1 MQYCYA
7 PSFATLALS
16 PIGQV
21 SMINR
26 PVNLAQKTKRS
37 LLALNPLPYLT
48 VAMLSTLL
56 ALSGCQKS
64 PEVDEVQ
71 TSDNATVTAPVVE
84 DVTTDPT
91 TATQQENLTPLT
103 ILALGDSLTEG
114 LGVANDDNYPAQLEA
129 RLQEMGYKNV
139 EVVNSGL
146 SGETSTG
153 LVNRLDW
160 VLQTKPD
167 ITILT
172 IGANDAI
179 RGLDVATIE
188 ANIRT
193 AVKQLQDNGSEV
205 ILGGMQIYDNLG
217 DDYVKSFSAIYPR
230 VAKDM
235 DIAMIPFFLDGVGGD
250 AKLNQADAIHPTK
263 EGYTIIVNDNILPI
277 LKPELEQMLL
287 SIQANSLTPTKS
299 AAVET
304 VQ

>member
-1 MQYCYA
+1 MINL
-7 PSFATLALS
+7 PSHPPQRLLTVIALS
-16 PIGQV
+16 
-21 SMINR
+21 
-26 PVNLAQKTKRS
+26 LAI
-37 LLALNPLPYLT
+37 AI
-48 VAMLSTLL
+48 
-56 ALSGCQKS
+56 SGCQQQPDVNTADNTADNTQNNNPAVNTTMVEPQKQESTQSNESAKS
-64 PEVDEVQ
+64 TE
-71 TSDNATVTAPVVE
+71 
-84 DVTTDPT
+84 
-91 TATQQENLTPLT
+91 QQAPLT

-114 LGVANDDNYPAQLEA
+114 LGVDNDANYPAQLEA
-129 RLQEMGYKNV
+129 RLKEMGYKDV
-139 EVVNSGL
+139 KVVNSGL

-179 RGLDVATIE
+179 RGIDVTTVE

-193 AVKQLQDNGSEV
+193 AIKRLQDNGSEV

-217 DDYVKSFSAIYPR
+217 SDYVESFAAIYPR

-235 DIAMIPFFLDGVGGD
+235 NVTLIPFFLDGVGGD

-277 LKPELEQMLL
+277 LQPEIEKLE
-287 SIQANSLTPTKS
+287 ANLTSPSTSTPT
-299 AAVET
+299 ET
-304 VQ
+304 TQ